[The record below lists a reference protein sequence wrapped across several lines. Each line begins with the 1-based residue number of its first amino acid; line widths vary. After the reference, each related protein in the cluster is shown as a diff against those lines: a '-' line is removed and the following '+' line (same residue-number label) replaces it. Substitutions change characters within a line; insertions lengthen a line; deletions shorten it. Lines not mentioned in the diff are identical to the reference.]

1 MIFQIFQWSSS
12 KKNTQ
17 RALKKV
23 MLEDATWKGG
33 LKTSPVMYNF
43 STDFTKCTKF
53 CVQVIL
59 IRVFS
64 WQSLS
69 T

>member
-12 KKNTQ
+12 KKNIQ

-43 STDFTKCTKF
+43 TKCTEF

-64 WQSLS
+64 WQNLS